1 MKFNSGLLAGA
12 VVLVAGVATA
22 QDCISVALSAIP
34 SCAQPCFLNGAP
46 TIGCSGTDFK
56 CQCQQQA
63 KMFAAVESCVQKSCP
78 ESEFQKTIDGSDKG
92 ELVCRQE
99 CANTSHAYKQ
109 KCTNTKTVC
118 TCASGGPASNNAGGA
133 GNTVNPSSFIPGPTS
148 TASPT
153 TTVAAPTGT
162 PSGRPSAVPTAAANM
177 AAVERSIV
185 VGAVGGALWLAL
197 GL

>member
-12 VVLVAGVATA
+12 AVLVASVATA

-99 CANTSHAYKQ
+99 CANTSHAYRRNVLTQ
-109 KCTNTKTVC
+109 RQSARALLEVPLQTTPGAPETPS
-118 TCASGGPASNNAGGA
+118 TRPASSQARRRLLLPPP
-133 GNTVNPSSFIPGPTS
+133 PSQPRPEHRLADPRRCPLPPQTWPLWSA
-148 TASPT
+148 ASWL
-153 TTVAAPTGT
+153 
-162 PSGRPSAVPTAAANM
+162 VPW
-177 AAVERSIV
+177 V
-185 VGAVGGALWLAL
+185 VHFG
-197 GL
+197 

>member
-12 VVLVAGVATA
+12 AVLVAGVATA

-78 ESEFQKTIDGSDKG
+78 ESEFQKTIDGSDK
-92 ELVCRQE
+92 
-99 CANTSHAYKQ
+99 
-109 KCTNTKTVC
+109 VC

-177 AAVERSIV
+177 AAVECSIV
-185 VGAVGGALWLAL
+185 VGAVGGALWVAL

>member
-12 VVLVAGVATA
+12 AVLVAGVATA

-78 ESEFQKTIDGSDKG
+78 ESEFQKTIDGSDK
-92 ELVCRQE
+92 
-99 CANTSHAYKQ
+99 
-109 KCTNTKTVC
+109 VC
-118 TCASGGPASNNAGGA
+118 TCASGGPASNNAGA
-133 GNTVNPSSFIPGPTS
+133 PEIPSTRP
-148 TASPT
+148 ASSQARRRLLLPPPPSQPRPEHRLADPRRCPLPPQT
-153 TTVAAPTGT
+153 WPLWSAA
-162 PSGRPSAVPTAAANM
+162 SWLVPW
-177 AAVERSIV
+177 V
-185 VGAVGGALWLAL
+185 VRFG
-197 GL
+197 